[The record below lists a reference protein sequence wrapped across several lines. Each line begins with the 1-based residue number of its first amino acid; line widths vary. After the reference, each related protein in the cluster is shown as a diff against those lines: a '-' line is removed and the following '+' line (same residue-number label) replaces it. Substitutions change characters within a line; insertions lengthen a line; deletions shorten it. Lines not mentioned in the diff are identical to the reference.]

1 METYETILVCEV
13 YYERKIL
20 NVVAQLI
27 NRYGL
32 KKFTVD
38 EVAVTLRISKKQ
50 FISISVGKMK

>member
-1 METYETILVCEV
+1 MRE
-13 YYERKIL
+13 KIL

-38 EVAVTLRISKKQ
+38 EVAATLCISKKQ
-50 FISISVGKMK
+50 FISISVEKME

>member
-1 METYETILVCEV
+1 MRE
-13 YYERKIL
+13 KIL

-38 EVAVTLRISKKQ
+38 EVAATLRISKN
-50 FISISVGKMK
+50 SLSVFRWKRWNDT